1 MNSAIKS
8 VGVVGLGVMG
18 FDIAFL
24 LAMKGFPTMIY
35 DAARSPM
42 DAVED
47 RREQTIERL
56 RKRNRINDV
65 QTNNVRMLLIKASA
79 LENFSSM
86 DLITEA
92 VSENTRT
99 KQSVYAA
106 LRAAGFHGLL
116 TTNTSSVTRA
126 TLLAPSPYDSD
137 RFGLTHYF
145 NPVLHT
151 QMRSEEHTSE
161 LQSPYVISY

>member
-1 MNSAIKS
+1 MNSAIKN
-8 VGVVGLGVMG
+8 VGVVGLGGMG
-18 FDIAFL
+18 FGLAVL
-24 LAMKGFPTMIY
+24 LAMKGFSTMIY
-35 DAARSPM
+35 DAARSAM

-79 LENFSSM
+79 LENFSST

-106 LRAAGFHGLL
+106 LGAAGFHGLL
-116 TTNTSSVTRA
+116 TTNPSSVTRA
-126 TLLAPSPYDSD
+126 TLLAAGAYAS
-137 RFGLTHYF
+137 
-145 NPVLHT
+145 
-151 QMRSEEHTSE
+151 
-161 LQSPYVISY
+161 